1 MRYKN
6 HFLLLLTAF
15 IWGCAFVAQ
24 SAGMDYVGPFTFTA
38 LRSYLGGLVLL
49 PLIYFF
55 DHTMNFKDK
64 KLWAGGIACG
74 IVLGLASALQ
84 QFGIQY
90 TTVGKAGFITALY
103 IIGVPFFS

>member
-49 PLIYFF
+49 PLNSIYLSYPVTWVVTAAA
-55 DHTMNFKDK
+55 HLITYMILRK
-64 KLWAGGIACG
+64 KA
-74 IVLGLASALQ
+74 
-84 QFGIQY
+84 FN
-90 TTVGKAGFITALY
+90 
-103 IIGVPFFS
+103 